1 VIYRKVVL
9 CLTFAA
15 LVAFAAAVPAD
26 AKDRI
31 RVRVGGKT
39 ADTVVIDETSTPPM
53 ITVSSEAS
61 VRGRPDSVVPLGN
74 GQYEILL
81 TDGANYHIKTRGG
94 VDSVTIIDGPGTST
108 YWIGVGAD
116 DDTVLIHDGPGD
128 DEYKVEGKGGD
139 DVYDIFDDS
148 GDGNDLY
155 YVKGAKGADVIT
167 IADGAGDDL
176 YKVKARPEATL
187 VIADTPGD
195 DDEVRTKGIDYTP

>member
-1 VIYRKVVL
+1 MIYTKEIA

-15 LVAFAAAVPAD
+15 LVALAAAVPAD

-31 RVRVGGKT
+31 RIRVGGKT

-74 GQYEILL
+74 GQYQILL
-81 TDGANYHIKTRGG
+81 TNGANYHVKTRGG
-94 VDSVTIIDGPGTST
+94 IDSVTVIDGPGNST

-116 DDTVLIHDGPGD
+116 DDTVLVHDGPGD
-128 DEYKVEGKGGD
+128 DEYKIEGKSGD
-139 DVYDIFDDS
+139 DVYDIYDDS

-155 YVKGAKGADVIT
+155 YVKGAKGADLINFW
-167 IADGAGDDL
+167 DGVGDDL
-176 YKVKARPEATL
+176 YKVKARFEATL
-187 VIADTPGD
+187 VINDTPGD
-195 DDEVRTKGIDYTP
+195 NDEVRTKGFEYTP